1 MSQTIR
7 FQHPDARDSYYC
19 MVVENEDYTATQI
32 RNLEAIGYIVVEVSR
47 PAVQRYPQRSE
58 QRLSARR

>member
-19 MVVENEDYTATQI
+19 MVVENENYTATQI

-47 PAVQRYPQRSE
+47 PAAQRYPQRSE
-58 QRLSARR
+58 MRSFARR